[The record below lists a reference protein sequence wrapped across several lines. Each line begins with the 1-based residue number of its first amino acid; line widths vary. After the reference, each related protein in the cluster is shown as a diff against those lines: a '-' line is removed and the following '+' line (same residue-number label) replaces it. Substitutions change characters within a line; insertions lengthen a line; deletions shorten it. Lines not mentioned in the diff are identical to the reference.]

1 MNNAPRLCLLWHAEP
16 YEVPE
21 EAGDSQDAF
30 FKVSVLEEELRVMN
44 PDLGAIQVGA
54 LDATQRSVVDH
65 VTETV
70 LSCATAMEL
79 PLRSFGAA

>member
-1 MNNAPRLCLLWHAEP
+1 MMVTFCTSQPPRPANRAPKLNKPAAPVFLMPAEP

-54 LDATQRSVVDH
+54 ASWVHGER
-65 VTETV
+65 
-70 LSCATAMEL
+70 
-79 PLRSFGAA
+79 

>member
-1 MNNAPRLCLLWHAEP
+1 MPAEP

-54 LDATQRSVVDH
+54 ASWVHGER
-65 VTETV
+65 
-70 LSCATAMEL
+70 
-79 PLRSFGAA
+79 